1 MFNTH
6 ILFDSIYV
14 KLYILIKVRQQD
26 WIYIFLIIGRD
37 EKMIVSDKH
46 AANGHRTIPPFPEN
60 TKMAMFGKWSSS

>member
-1 MFNTH
+1 MWNFTS
-6 ILFDSIYV
+6 LSKSDCKTEYFFS
-14 KLYILIKVRQQD
+14 
-26 WIYIFLIIGRD
+26 IIGRD

>member
-1 MFNTH
+1 MWNFTS
-6 ILFDSIYV
+6 LSKSDS
-14 KLYILIKVRQQD
+14 KTEFFFF
-26 WIYIFLIIGRD
+26 FLIIGRD